1 MDQPCENLQVGH
13 LALAV
18 INAAQAIAIAWL
30 VNRRWQADKRDNSN
44 GKVKLDQLVHDQKVL
59 DARRVRERNSEE
71 P

>member
-1 MDQPCENLQVGH
+1 MDQPCESLQVGH

-30 VNRRWQADKRDNSN
+30 VNRRWQADKRDNGS